1 MINIIKKFCL
11 TALLAVICCVPINSR
26 AWAEE
31 QRVNSRYAEAYFT
44 SIAAASCLGV
54 YLEEED
60 TEYNYLR
67 SMGWEI
73 EPHVSRLG
81 KVETH
86 YTVAKRFFR
95 DVNKQVFMVTFRGST
110 TSYDWKINL
119 KTKKVNYG
127 GSTLAEIE
135 ETAKLPVTSQMPAV
149 HGGFNTY
156 ATSVLRDS
164 VVSDEG
170 YLRGVFG
177 YVQETSDAVLI
188 LTGHSMGGA
197 VATIVGTRLVDL
209 GFPKDRLHILTFGA
223 PAIGNTVYNE
233 NFANKLDVL
242 RITNTNDPIPG
253 SLQTFFSGY
262 TQCGRQEKYHL
273 SPQIGNM
280 QHDMAM
286 YFDHSIINLYKI
298 KDEEIAAGRMKDT
311 PKAKLT
317 KGVPKVALWIKT
329 SPGLSK
335 MPLMPPVRRLLI
347 DQYARVLP
355 SYIIM
360 DDKLDDEHTSHQ
372 HDLISVSAR
381 VGADY
386 IMICGIDSTR
396 EKNKQNSW
404 FLTQEQSLFYK
415 NGQMLSVTDFA
426 KKVVPAI
433 GNVQAAGENYL
444 IALNEMRQYMPFIK
458 PTASGTIQ

>member
-1 MINIIKKFCL
+1 MITLLKKICF
-11 TALLAVICCVPINSR
+11 AFLLAIMCCGTMGNR
-26 AWAEE
+26 AFAEE
-31 QRVNSRYAEAYFT
+31 QKINARYTEAYFT

-86 YTVAKRFFR
+86 YTVAKRFFQ

-110 TSYDWKINL
+110 SSKDWKINL

-127 GSTLAEIE
+127 GSTLAEME
-135 ETAKLPVTSQMPAV
+135 STAKLPVNGDTPAV

-156 ATSVLRDS
+156 ATTVLKDS
-164 VVSDEG
+164 VVSEDG

-177 YVQETSDAVLI
+177 YVQENPNAILI

-223 PAIGNTVYNE
+223 PAIGNKQYNE

-253 SLQTFFSGY
+253 SLQTFFGGY
-262 TQCGRQEKYHL
+262 IQCGRQEKYHL
-273 SPQIGNM
+273 SPQISNM

-286 YFDHSIINLYKI
+286 YFDHSIINMYKI
-298 KDEEIAAGRMKDT
+298 KDEEIAAGRMKNT
-311 PKAKLT
+311 PRAKLT
-317 KGVPKVALWIKT
+317 KGVPKIALWIKT
-329 SPGLSK
+329 SPGLDK
-335 MPLMPPVRRLLI
+335 MPLMPPVKRLLI
-347 DQYARVLP
+347 DQYAKVLP

-360 DDKLDDEHTSHQ
+360 DDKLNEEQISHQ
-372 HDLISVSAR
+372 HDLISVSAKI
-381 VGADY
+381 GADY
-386 IMICGIDSTR
+386 IMVCGIDSTR
-396 EKNKQNSW
+396 EKTKQNSW

-415 NGQMLSVTDFA
+415 NGQMLSMTGFA

-433 GNVQAAGENYL
+433 GNVQAVGENYL
-444 IALNEMRQYMPFIK
+444 VALKEMRQYLPFID
-458 PTASGTIQ
+458 PAANGNIH